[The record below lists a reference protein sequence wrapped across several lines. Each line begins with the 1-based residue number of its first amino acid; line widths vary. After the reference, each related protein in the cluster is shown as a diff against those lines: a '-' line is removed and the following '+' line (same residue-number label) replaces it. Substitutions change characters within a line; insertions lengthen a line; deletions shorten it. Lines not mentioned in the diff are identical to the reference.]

1 MTTFQDLGLSA
12 EILQALPELGIET
25 PSEIQERAIPLLLGE
40 YTDFIGLAQTGT
52 GKTAAF
58 GLPLLDAID
67 INQRHTQAL
76 VLAPTRELG
85 QQIAEQFSAFS
96 KYKKGLECLAV
107 YGGASIQG
115 QMKDLKRV
123 KQVIIATPG
132 RLIDLVKRNAIDLSQ
147 ITHLVLD
154 EADEMLNMGFKD
166 ELDEILSFTPQEKVT
181 WLFSATMGGD
191 IRRIVNQ
198 YMEAPKEVRVGKKDE
213 VNKNITHQF
222 AFLKASDKQ
231 DALRRF
237 IDLEPDMR
245 GIIFCRTKMDT
256 QTLAADLRKLGYAID
271 AIHGDLTQNQRDK
284 VMGLFKTH
292 TINLLAATDVA
303 ARGIDV
309 KDITHV
315 IHYALP
321 DDPEYY
327 THRSGRTARAGQRGT
342 SLALVS
348 KRDLSKVKSLE
359 KGLKIN
365 FDKVLIPLAAD
376 IQQARI
382 SQWAVNLTSAK
393 SEAEVP
399 AELIEQVESL
409 FASLSEEEI
418 IQKLISMEM
427 AKIGTRTDSHDLNEK
442 DRGRQAKGEGKKGD
456 QGRRD
461 PRSDRRSDRNDKRE
475 RPEGRR
481 SRGELKGDKFDR
493 KESKP
498 SGDMVRFMVNVGKK
512 ERVNK
517 ANFLQFI
524 CSESGLSKRQ
534 IGTIDIQAKRSYFE
548 VPASEAKSL
557 PSKFKDI
564 EVNGRLL
571 KVVRG

>member
-1 MTTFQDLGLSA
+1 M
-12 EILQALPELGIET
+12 
-25 PSEIQERAIPLLLGE
+25 LLGE
-40 YTDFIGLAQTGT
+40 LTDFIGLAQTGT

-58 GLPLLDAID
+58 GLPLLDSID
-67 INQRHTQAL
+67 ISQRHTQAL

-96 KYKKGLECLAV
+96 KYKKGLECLPV
-107 YGGASIQG
+107 YGGANIQMQIKALRSG
-115 QMKDLKRV
+115 

-132 RLIDLVKRNAIDLSQ
+132 RLIDLVKRKAINLSQ

-166 ELDEILSFTPQEKVT
+166 ELDEILSFTPKEKVT

-191 IRRIVNQ
+191 IRRIVKQ

-213 VNKNITHQF
+213 VNKNITHEYV
-222 AFLKASDKQ
+222 FLKASDKQ

-237 IDLEPDMR
+237 IDLEPEMR

-256 QTLAADLRKLGYAID
+256 QTLAADLRKLGYGID
-271 AIHGDLTQNQRDK
+271 AIHGDLSQNQRDK

-315 IHYALP
+315 VHYALP
-321 DDPEYY
+321 DDAEYY

-348 KRDLSKVKSLE
+348 KRDLNKIKSLE
-359 KGLKIN
+359 RNLKIS
-365 FDKVLIPLAAD
+365 FEKVMVPLSED
-376 IQQARI
+376 IAQARI
-382 SQWAVNLTSAK
+382 SQWAVNLTAAK
-393 SEAEVP
+393 TEAGVP
-399 AELIEQVESL
+399 EELLAHVEGLFTSFSKEQL
-409 FASLSEEEI
+409 
-418 IQKLISMEM
+418 IQKLVAVEM
-427 AKIGTRTDSHDLNEK
+427 TKIGSRGGNHDLNVGEN
-442 DRGRQAKGEGKKGD
+442 DRQPRGERSERRGERSDRKGDRSERRGERPERKGEKFE
-456 QGRRD
+456 
-461 PRSDRRSDRNDKRE
+461 RRSDRGE
-475 RPEGRR
+475 RNSDRA
-481 SRGELKGDKFDR
+481 DR
-493 KESKP
+493 KESRG
-498 SGDMVRFMVNVGKK
+498 SENMVRFMMNVGKK

-517 ANFLQFI
+517 ANLLQFI
-524 CSESGLSKRQ
+524 CSESGLTKRE

-548 VPASEAKSL
+548 VPAEQAKTL
-557 PSKFKDI
+557 PGKFQDI
-564 EVNGRLL
+564 EVAGRML
-571 KVVRG
+571 KVVKE